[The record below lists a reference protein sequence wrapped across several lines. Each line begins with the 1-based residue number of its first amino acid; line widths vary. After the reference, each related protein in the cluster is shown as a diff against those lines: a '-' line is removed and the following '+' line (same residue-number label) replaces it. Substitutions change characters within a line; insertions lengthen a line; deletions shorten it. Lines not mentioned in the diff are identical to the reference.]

1 MRRRTA
7 IGVAFAIAAL
17 AIVPI
22 AVHADTIQVG
32 TLNITSSGLGSGQ
45 ATITNDMSD
54 TDLEWETWF
63 IGGTE
68 RVLSSTITPG
78 ETTPVGVGW
87 GGYSPLTQFL
97 ADGILSNGQFTVDGV
112 LYNADPTKAWFVRW
126 TGASTGT
133 LPIDITADPVGSPEP
148 GTLALLIEA
157 MAGLATIVLLQK
169 RST

>member
-1 MRRRTA
+1 MRRKIA
-7 IGVAFAIAAL
+7 MGVAFLIAVLAIA
-17 AIVPI
+17 PM

-54 TDLEWETWF
+54 TDLEWEPWF
-63 IGGTE
+63 IGGTG

-78 ETTPVGVGW
+78 ETTPIGVGW
-87 GGYSPLTQFL
+87 GGYPSFTQFL
-97 ADGILSNGQFTVDGV
+97 ADGILSSGQFTVDGV

-126 TGASTGT
+126 TGASMGT
-133 LPIDITADPVGSPEP
+133 LPIDITADPVVSPEP

-157 MAGLATIVLLQK
+157 VAGLATIVLWKK